1 MSPFYY
7 REERVSIKA
16 RVGRQIAFHA
26 NATSHSIARPT
37 ACGSRVPPQRI
48 ICFGNDL
55 LPCSASLLR
64 IFTASLAPL

>member
-7 REERVSIKA
+7 REEGVSIKA

-26 NATSHSIARPT
+26 NATGHSIARPT

-48 ICFGNDL
+48 ICFGNYL

>member
-16 RVGRQIAFHA
+16 QVGRQIAFHA
-26 NATSHSIARPT
+26 NATGHSIARPT